1 MNDEGNPPAA
11 DSGGLQFDRAEF
23 TEATAGALSCV
34 ACQQPIAGAYF
45 QINDKT
51 VCSAC
56 RERVAA
62 GMLGGSGAVR
72 FLRALVFGAVAA
84 ALGAGIYFGISALT
98 GYEFGLVAIVVG
110 LMVGWAV
117 RRGAEARGGW
127 VYQGLAMLLTY
138 LAIVATYV
146 PYVVKGMREGET
158 RQTPAVSTNAVATPT
173 QTEAAPAT
181 TAEANAEASAHAPR
195 TRERS
200 LLGWGVVSVLVLAI
214 ACAAPFLAGLENLIG
229 WIIIAIGLYEAWKFN
244 KRPVLNIT
252 GPFQTT
258 AGGGAP
264 PAASSA

>member
-23 TEATAGALSCV
+23 TEATAGALTCV

-45 QINDKT
+45 QINDKMI
-51 VCSAC
+51 CPPC
-56 RERVAA
+56 REKLAA
-62 GMLGGSGAVR
+62 GMVGGSGAAR
-72 FLRALVFGAVAA
+72 FLRALTFGVVAA

-146 PYVVKGMREGET
+146 PYVVKGIREGEAQ
-158 RQTPAVSTNAVATPT
+158 QTTAMSTNAVAAPT
-173 QTEAAPAT
+173 QTEAAPEA
-181 TAEANAEASAHAPR
+181 TAEANAEGAARAPG

-200 LLGWGVVSVLVLAI
+200 LLSWVVVSVLVLAI

-244 KRPVLNIT
+244 KRPALNIT

-258 AGGGAP
+258 AGGAAP